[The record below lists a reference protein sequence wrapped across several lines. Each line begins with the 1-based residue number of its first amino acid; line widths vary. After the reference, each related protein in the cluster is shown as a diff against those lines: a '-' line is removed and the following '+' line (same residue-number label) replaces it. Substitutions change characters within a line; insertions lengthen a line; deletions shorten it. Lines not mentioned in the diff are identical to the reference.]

1 MKNALTQLI
10 FLIVLL
16 TATKGMAQRLPQNKP
31 VISREEADSLRVDVM
46 TKELK
51 LSPDESKKFWPVF
64 YEYTGELQNLDQ
76 EYFHRAGVF
85 RKNIDRLN
93 DTELNQFLADEFNFQ
108 ERKLELKKK
117 YNNRLRA
124 FLPVRKLAHYYL
136 AQEQFSRQLIRF
148 RIKKGLSR

>member
-117 YNNRLRA
+117 YSNRLRA